1 VSPRIRLTLWYVLFL
16 AAVGAFHPY
25 LAVVLDDAGASG
37 RTKAAILSLFP
48 AGSILAGPGLTW
60 VADRTGHSVRV
71 LRISIGVS
79 AAMALVLTA
88 ELSLF
93 WMVPCVAVLSFARA
107 PSTSIIDML
116 TARRLG
122 MGKAGY
128 GSVRA
133 WGSVGFIASAAGV
146 GLVLDSAPL
155 APLYVHAALL
165 VGVVLLTWNI
175 PAQQEPPNPQSS
187 AAITEVLKR
196 PVLVALYGVGVLHQS
211 TISFYDHFYALHVT
225 RTLEL
230 GSWVASASIVLGVGL
245 EVLVLA
251 RGHRLLSRFGPG
263 WLIVV
268 GVASGLPRWLL
279 TASTADPLLLIATQ
293 SLHGIGFGAWW
304 VGAIAL
310 VDRHAPGRLRNSAQG
325 LFMAFSHGLGTL
337 FAMTAAGLLLDR
349 SSTTTVFL
357 SSAVFST
364 LALVG
369 ALAFLLPA
377 LRRSKTFGADESR
390 GEER

>member
-1 VSPRIRLTLWYVLFL
+1 MSPRIRLTLWYVLFL
-16 AAVGAFHPY
+16 AAVGALHPY

-37 RTKAAILSLFP
+37 RSKAAILSLFP
-48 AGSILAGPGLTW
+48 AGSMIAGPGLTW
-60 VADRTGHSVRV
+60 VADRTGKSVTV
-71 LRISIGVS
+71 LRISVGVS
-79 AAMALVLTA
+79 AAMALVLA
-88 ELSLF
+88 CGLSLW
-93 WMVPCVAVLSFARA
+93 WMVPCLGILSFARA
-107 PSTSIIDML
+107 PSTSIVDML

-146 GLVLDSAPL
+146 GLLLDSAPL
-155 APLYVHAALL
+155 APLYVHGAFLL
-165 VGVVLLTWNI
+165 GLAVLTLRI
-175 PAQQEPPNPQSS
+175 PVEEEQPNPSSS
-187 AAITEVLKR
+187 AAITEVLRR
-196 PVLVALYGVGVLHQS
+196 PVLVALYGVGILHQS

-251 RGHRLLSRFGPG
+251 RGHSLLRRIGPG
-263 WLIVV
+263 ALIVL
-268 GVASGLPRWLL
+268 GVASGLPRWLI
-279 TASTADPLLLIATQ
+279 TAETTDPLLLIATQ

-325 LFMAFSHGLGTL
+325 LFMASSHGFGTL
-337 FAMTAAGLLLDR
+337 LAMTAAGMLLDR
-349 SSTTTVFL
+349 TSTAAVFM
-357 SSAVFST
+357 SSAGFSA
-364 LALVG
+364 LALIG
-369 ALAFLLPA
+369 ACTVLLPA
-377 LRRSKTFGADESR
+377 LRKASTSEAESPSR
-390 GEER
+390 